1 MRIICLVKTPQLNK
15 NEKQFGPLLDCE
27 FIKLWFKKSHLWT
40 ASSLAVK
47 KYKNGG
53 FSNWYHQFMSETPMM
68 IAHFCVKKTFLSHLY
83 KNVAN
88 HDFDRFHP
96 RKLFVKISSIC
107 YQKRKWNIKH
117 KRFIEQS
124 ISYHIGWSTL
134 RSKVLKIA
142 FFSYFTI
149 YISKFLLDMYLPS
162 FW

>member
-1 MRIICLVKTPQLNK
+1 MGRLAFYQTAENDTFYRFRWHHPIITQLIMNGNK
-15 NEKQFGPLLDCE
+15 SRGQK
-27 FIKLWFKKSHLWT
+27 H
-40 ASSLAVK
+40 
-47 KYKNGG
+47 KNGG
-53 FSNWYHQFMSETPMM
+53 FSNWYHQFMRETPMM

-83 KNVAN
+83 ENVAN
-88 HDFDRFHP
+88 HDFDRFRP

-142 FFSYFTI
+142 FFSYFTMHI
-149 YISKFLLDMYLPS
+149 Q
-162 FW
+162 

>member
-1 MRIICLVKTPQLNK
+1 MR
-15 NEKQFGPLLDCE
+15 
-27 FIKLWFKKSHLWT
+27 
-40 ASSLAVK
+40 
-47 KYKNGG
+47 
-53 FSNWYHQFMSETPMM
+53 ETPMM

-83 KNVAN
+83 ENVAN
-88 HDFDRFHP
+88 HDFDRFRP

-142 FFSYFTI
+142 FFSYFTMYTLYI
-149 YISKFLLDMYLPS
+149 YLSKFLLDIFHHFDKDIKDHNFNTSLNNVEHVQTLQA
-162 FW
+162 